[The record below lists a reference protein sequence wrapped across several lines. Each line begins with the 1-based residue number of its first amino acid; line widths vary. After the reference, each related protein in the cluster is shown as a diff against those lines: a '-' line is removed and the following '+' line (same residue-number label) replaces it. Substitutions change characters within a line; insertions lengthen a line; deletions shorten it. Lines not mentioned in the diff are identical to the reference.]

1 MRGERGQ
8 SGFTLLELPV
18 VMVIIG
24 LHTGSVPPRYFGE
37 IGSRIAQ
44 APERVGDARTRAT
57 GDAVRHRRRRAVVAK
72 KGGASAPPDGRRDG
86 AEPRL

>member
-24 LHTGSVPPRYFGE
+24 LRTGSAPPRYFGE

-44 APERVGDARTRAT
+44 TPVRVGDARTRAT
-57 GDAVRHRRRRAVVAK
+57 EHAVRRRRRRAVVAK
-72 KGGASAPPDGRRDG
+72 KGGRECAP
-86 AEPRL
+86 